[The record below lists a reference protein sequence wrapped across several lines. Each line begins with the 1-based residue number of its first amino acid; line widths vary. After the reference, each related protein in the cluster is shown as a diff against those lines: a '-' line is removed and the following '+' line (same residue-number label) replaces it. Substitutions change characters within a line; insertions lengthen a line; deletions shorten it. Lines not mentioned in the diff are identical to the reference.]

1 MRLFLIME
9 ATPDGEPELIN
20 GRYRLVETIGRG
32 GMGTVWRGHDE
43 MLDREVA
50 IKRVLFPPD
59 VDDDE
64 RTELT
69 ALALREA
76 RATARLNHPG
86 VVTIY
91 DVLDDGSPVIV
102 MELIEGRSLADILR
116 EEVRL
121 PYRRVAEI
129 GAAVLDALREAHSA
143 EIIHRDLKPANV
155 LITDRRVVITDFG
168 VAQRAGESAE
178 DAEEVLGTPAF
189 MAPEQVEGAAASPAA
204 DLWSLGATL
213 FNAVEGRP
221 PFEGPDQPTILLSLL
236 TLQAPAPANAGPLA
250 PLITALLHKNPEHRP
265 TAEDVAQ
272 RLDTILRHNDRASTA
287 GTPAVTPSGKPTT
300 TPPRKPAT
308 APPGKPATAPPGKP
322 ATAPPGKP
330 TTAPPGAGSPA
341 AASPPSPPSVSGK
354 PHGAKPDGGTSTTP
368 PSTGGTPAAKPA
380 VSPGAAPRR
389 PHYVRPD
396 PVRPHRVPA
405 RPPAAWPTRRPASVP
420 LRLGRVVGGI
430 FLFCIV
436 LYSCATGLSSNHF
449 SPTGIDPSP
458 SDPFGGVPSIPPY
471 PPSSPPNSP
480 PSSPP
485 GASPTPGPAA
495 YFEKTAI
502 SPDGKL
508 VAFGGESGMI
518 RVYDT
523 ASHKLRWRFRAS
535 SEQYMDTYA
544 LAFSPDGKTLA
555 VAIDKVTL
563 WDIPGHKHRQLDDF
577 DDAVGTLQ
585 FSADGRT
592 LTTLGMGGKFGTW
605 NVGTGTYTSAGAIAL
620 PHDDDTCDTALSA
633 NGRYAACGY
642 SNFGGNDDVGIVVW
656 DIENNQQVAA
666 WPGAHW
672 EYGLAL
678 SPDGGKVLFSDE
690 DKPLQVWDVASHR
703 QTGSLAVEVSSSNF
717 ALAFSPDGSRLAV
730 PDPDTD
736 GVIHIW
742 NVSRKKKVATLR
754 GGGGGASAMA
764 FSADGDRLV
773 AADYQSGVLWNARS
787 GRKLASWT
795 G

>member
-1 MRLFLIME
+1 MVDG
-9 ATPDGEPELIN
+9 TPDDEQELIN
-20 GRYRLVETIGRG
+20 GRYRLVEAIGQG
-32 GMGTVWRGHDE
+32 GMGTVWRGQDE

-64 RTELT
+64 RAELT

-91 DVLDDGSPVIV
+91 DVIDDGSPVIV

-121 PYRRVAEI
+121 PYLRVAEI
-129 GAAVLDALREAHSA
+129 GAAVLDALREAHTA
-143 EIIHRDLKPANV
+143 GIIHRDLKPANV

-178 DAEEVLGTPAF
+178 DTEEVLGTPAF

-213 FNAVEGRP
+213 FNAVEGKP
-221 PFEGPDQPTILLSLL
+221 PFQGPDQPTVLLSLL

-265 TAEDVAQ
+265 TAEDIAQ
-272 RLDTILRHNDRASTA
+272 RLDTILRHKDSASTA
-287 GTPAVTPSGKPTT
+287 GTPAITPSGKPPT
-300 TPPRKPAT
+300 TPPD
-308 APPGKPATAPPGKP
+308 
-322 ATAPPGKP
+322 
-330 TTAPPGAGSPA
+330 AGSPA
-341 AASPPSPPSVSGK
+341 AASSPSVPSVSGK
-354 PHGAKPDGGTSTTP
+354 PHGAKPDGGTSTAP
-368 PSTGGTPAAKPA
+368 SSTGGTPASKPA

-396 PVRPHRVPA
+396 PVRPHHVPA
-405 RPPAAWPTRRPASVP
+405 RPPASWPTRRPASAA
-420 LRLGRVVGGI
+420 LQLGRAVGGI

-436 LYSCATGLSSNHF
+436 LYACATGLSSNHF

-471 PPSSPPNSP
+471 PPSST

-523 ASHKLRWRFRAS
+523 ASHKLRWRFRPS
-535 SEQYMDTYA
+535 SEQYLDTYA
-544 LAFSPDGKTLA
+544 LAFSPDGQTLA

-577 DDAVGTLQ
+577 GDAVGTLQ

-592 LTTLGMGGKFGTW
+592 LTALGMGGKFGTW
-605 NVGTGTYTSAGAIAL
+605 NVGTGTYTPAGAIAL
-620 PHDDDTCDTALSA
+620 PNDGDVCDTALSA

-642 SNFGGNDDVGIVVW
+642 SNFGGNDDDGIVVW
-656 DIENNQQVAA
+656 DIENNQQMAA
-666 WPGAHW
+666 WPNSPW
-672 EYGLAL
+672 EYGLTL
-678 SPDGGKVLFSDE
+678 SPDGKKVLFSDE
-690 DKPLQVWDVASHR
+690 DKPVQVWDVASHR
-703 QTGSLAVEVSSSNF
+703 QTGSLAVEVSSSKN

-736 GVIHIW
+736 GVIQIW
-742 NVSRKKKVATLR
+742 DVSRKKKVATLR
-754 GGGGGASAMA
+754 GGDGGASAMA

-773 AADYQSGVLWNARS
+773 VAEYQNGVLWNARS